1 MEYDEEGQNF
11 EIKICIR
18 NAIVDSQF
26 TRLDG
31 SMLIIEVK
39 HKKLPHQGLWYCNV
53 V

>member
-39 HKKLPHQGLWYCNV
+39 HKNIVPPGTLVL
-53 V
+53 